1 MAVLLVMVVLVVGGL
16 GSLAEGLLEDLEGVS
31 EERFT
36 VVVVVVAV
44 VVVVRVAE
52 EEDCQRDLRS
62 DEEGGGRLLLLLEDD
77 LVLSPAMTVSLC

>member
-1 MAVLLVMVVLVVGGL
+1 MAVLLVMVVLVMGGL

-36 VVVVVVAV
+36 VVVVVAV